1 VINPIVPEIV
11 DAMAS
16 LSHPAVRNVCF
27 IGAGY
32 VGTFSSPLAPR
43 PSPSILSAHLP
54 VANVNLGGPTAA
66 VIALYN
72 REVTVTVVDKDAARI
87 ARWNSQHPPIYE
99 PGLQEILRITRDGTN
114 TYQFNQN
121 RGGNPPAEISQVTVG
136 RPPNLFFTTDME
148 KSAQTANIIFIC
160 VSTPTRHEGEGAGSA
175 TDMTAFETVAAF
187 VAAHAQPGV
196 IIVEK
201 STVPCGTAD
210 AFENVVSLPGSRNL
224 TGTNHGQQVKRSLP
238 GLYFDVLSN
247 PEFLAA
253 GTAIHDLLYPARVL
267 IGSARSGAGQ
277 RASQILG
284 SLYNWVPRDRIITTD
299 YFSSEL
305 AKVAAN
311 AMLAQRVSS
320 INSIAAICDAKGA
333 DVDEVALALGADDRI
348 GPEYLRAGIGFGGS
362 CFKKDVL
369 SLVHLANSLDLEAV
383 GNYWLAVL
391 EMNSYAKHSLVTR
404 LFRGLDGLV
413 AGKKIT
419 VLGYAFK
426 HNTNDTRESP
436 VHDIIRGLTF
446 RKPSEIAIFDPCC
459 PTEHIEQEI
468 DNIHGF
474 GMATAENGRVSVY
487 QDVQRACR
495 GAHAVVLTTEFRDF
509 EYEASQMSSEA
520 SIRQKKLADPR
531 PFRGAWP
538 TEAELLSLHYFLQQC
553 PDKPAPSAKE
563 DDKPDPSSSQK
574 SGKAVIKSQESGWDS
589 YWHLSP
595 SPPAPVPTS
604 DDPLG
609 QFNPMPPCQKDCPDC
624 REEKNKA
631 EDKGKMPNK
640 KLNWKDVHAS
650 MQAPYLVFDGR
661 GVLDIAR
668 MQKMG
673 FKVVTVGRQ
682 SRAEWHK
689 KVEPV
694 GTHSWI

>member
-1 VINPIVPEIV
+1 
-11 DAMAS
+11 MAS

-32 VGTFSSPLAPR
+32 VG
-43 PSPSILSAHLP
+43 
-54 VANVNLGGPTAA
+54 GPTAA

-72 REVTVTVVDKDAARI
+72 KEVTVTVVDKDVARI

-99 PGLQEILRITRDGTN
+99 PRLQEILRITRDGTN

-121 RGGNPPAEISQVTVG
+121 RGGNPPAEISHVTVG
-136 RPPNLFFTTDME
+136 RSPNLFFTTDME
-148 KSAQTANIIFIC
+148 KTVQTANIIFIC

-187 VAAHAQPGV
+187 IAAHAQPGV

-210 AFENVVSLPGSRNL
+210 AFENVVR
-224 TGTNHGQQVKRSLP
+224 RSLP

-277 RASQILG
+277 RASQILA
-284 SLYNWVPRDRIITTD
+284 SLYNWVPKDRIITTD

-362 CFKKDVL
+362 CFKKDIL

-391 EMNSYAKHSLVTR
+391 EMNSYVKHSLVTR
-404 LFRGLDGLV
+404 LFMGLDGLV
-413 AGKKIT
+413 ADKKIT

-436 VHDIIRGLTF
+436 VHDIIRGLAF
-446 RKPSEIAIFDPCC
+446 RKLSEIAIFDPCC

-474 GMATAENGRVSVY
+474 GTATAENGRVSVY
-487 QDVQRACR
+487 QDVQHACR

-509 EYEASQMSSEA
+509 EYEALQMSAEA

-553 PDKPAPSAKE
+553 PDKPTPSAKE
-563 DDKPDPSSSQK
+563 NDN
-574 SGKAVIKSQESGWDS
+574 
-589 YWHLSP
+589 
-595 SPPAPVPTS
+595 

-624 REEKNKA
+624 RAEKNKT

-640 KLNWKDVHAS
+640 KLNWKDVHAN

-668 MQKMG
+668 MDKMG
-673 FKVVTVGRQ
+673 FKVATVGRQ
-682 SRAEWHK
+682 SRAEWAEWHK